1 MFDIGFSEML
11 LCLVVALVVLG
22 PEKLPKVART
32 VGRWSGQARGYLR
45 NLTQELDRESK
56 LADLKRQIEEAQREV
71 KKQASDFEASTRSYA
86 SEVSRTFKPDHPEYD
101 PDFDRDDDATS
112 AASAHTPGPAS
123 GPAAGPAPGAAN
135 KPPQDGGSA

>member
-1 MFDIGFSEML
+1 MFDISFSEML
-11 LCLVVALVVLG
+11 VILVIALVVLG
-22 PEKLPKVART
+22 PERLPKVART

-71 KKQASDFEASTRSYA
+71 KKQASDFETSTRSYA

-101 PDFDRDDDATS
+101 PDFDREDE
-112 AASAHTPGPAS
+112 AAPTAAPSTA
-123 GPAAGPAPGAAN
+123 PAATPAPDAER
-135 KPPQDGGSA
+135 KPS